1 MAALGH
7 PQVMALSHLQ
17 APQLSGVAV
26 HLCHA
31 TAYELVVAQRTF
43 SRNRAALLRWVCP
56 PPAAACPLGA
66 KKATGRGVAPAHPS
80 PLHTSLYTRVLAR
93 QPASNG
99 ALSSA
104 QR

>member
-31 TAYELVVAQRTF
+31 PAYELVVAQRTF
-43 SRNRAALLRWVCP
+43 SRNRDELPLRAAQPRRRAASAASSRQLRCP
-56 PPAAACPLGA
+56 
-66 KKATGRGVAPAHPS
+66 RQ
-80 PLHTSLYTRVLAR
+80 TSRLTC
-93 QPASNG
+93 AS
-99 ALSSA
+99 
-104 QR
+104 